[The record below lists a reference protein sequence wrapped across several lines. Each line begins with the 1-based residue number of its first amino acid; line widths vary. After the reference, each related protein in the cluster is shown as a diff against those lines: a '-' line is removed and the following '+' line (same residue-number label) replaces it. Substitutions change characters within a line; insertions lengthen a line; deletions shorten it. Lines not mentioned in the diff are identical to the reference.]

1 MSVNTMNFEQ
11 ASTVLNAIRKQVTGQ
26 DPIAIEN
33 ASDFVSVATTL
44 LNVGYD
50 PVLNAITQM
59 VSRTIFSI
67 RPYNRKFGGLKID
80 SEQWGSIVRKLSI
93 ADKDWE
99 NDVRFELVDGQ
110 SVDCYK
116 VNKPE
121 ILQTNFY
128 GQNVFQKSITIFRDQ
143 LDNAFRSPDEFGRF
157 MAMVTQNVSDM
168 IEQAHEGIARM
179 TLANFIGGKITADNG
194 ICHALTEYNTEIGAV
209 TPLTDQ
215 TVFDPANFP
224 NFVKWLYAR
233 ITTLSGLMTERSL
246 EYQINVTGKEINR
259 HTPYDMQKIY
269 IYTPYLNEMKARV
282 LADTFNDSFLSL
294 TDVEGVNY
302 WQSIETPD
310 QIKVKPSYMD
320 TDGSIITGSDTT
332 VDKLIGVLF
341 DRDAVGFTT
350 VHNWTAT
357 TPFNAAGGYWN
368 NFYHFTERW
377 YNDFTEKGII
387 ITLD

>member
-11 ASTVLNAIRKQVTGQ
+11 ASAVLNEIRKQVTGES
-26 DPIAIEN
+26 PIAIEN

-59 VSRTIFSI
+59 ISRTIFSI
-67 RPYNRKFGGLKID
+67 RPYNRKFGGLKVD

-110 SVDCYK
+110 SVDMYQ

-128 GQNVFQKSITIFRDQ
+128 GQNVFQKSVTIFRDQ

-157 MAMVTQNVSDM
+157 ISMVTQNISDM

-179 TLANFIGGKITADNG
+179 TLANFIGGKVAADNG
-194 ICHALTEYNTEIGAV
+194 IVHALTEYNTEIGAV

-233 ITTLSGLMTERSL
+233 ITTLSGLMTERSQ
-246 EYQINVTGKEINR
+246 EFQINVTGKEINR

-302 WQSIETPD
+302 WQSIETPNE
-310 QIKVKPSYMD
+310 IKVKPSYMD
-320 TDGSIITGSDTT
+320 TDGSIITGADTT
-332 VDKLIGVLF
+332 VSNLIGVIF
-341 DRDAVGFTT
+341 DRDAVGYTT

-357 TPFNAAGGYWN
+357 TPFNASGGYWN
-368 NFYHFTERW
+368 NYYHFTERW

-387 ITLD
+387 IQLD